1 MHYPTPQGKGRV
13 AALPN
18 SSPLAPAPSVCV
30 PSSWSLASSQGSSP
44 PTTSRWPGVWG
55 VARMRRGRRE
65 ASMIARVHVFKL
77 HLRTHSR
84 HHQAHPPPSM
94 LVLFLRSRRRPFP
107 PVAAAAFSSV
117 RGDGLLGP
125 RRADQCGRDQVGV
138 EDDESADLDDKTQNY
153 SFEAR
158 RYVQESLITL
168 KLFWSVISCEVP
180 SLRRVVAL
188 PYSSTL
194 ALAPSGNSITPPPR

>member
-1 MHYPTPQGKGRV
+1 MAPLPHPQGRGRV
-13 AALPN
+13 VALPH
-18 SSPLAPAPSVCV
+18 SSPLAPAPSGCV

-65 ASMIARVHVFKL
+65 ASMIATVHVFKL

-107 PVAAAAFSSV
+107 PVPAAAFCVAPRGEQKTCYV
-117 RGDGLLGP
+117 RQIQIRKRLTMLRMSERRSNGP
-125 RRADQCGRDQVGV
+125 DIEQD
-138 EDDESADLDDKTQNY
+138 
-153 SFEAR
+153 SFWRQQA
-158 RYVQESLITL
+158 
-168 KLFWSVISCEVP
+168 
-180 SLRRVVAL
+180 
-188 PYSSTL
+188 
-194 ALAPSGNSITPPPR
+194 

>member
-1 MHYPTPQGKGRV
+1 MV
-13 AALPN
+13 ALPH
-18 SSPLAPAPSVCV
+18 SSPLAPAPSGCV

-107 PVAAAAFSSV
+107 PVAASAFSSV
-117 RGDGLLGP
+117 RGGGLLGP

-153 SFEAR
+153 SYEAR

-168 KLFWSVISCEVP
+168 ELFWLVISCEVQ

-194 ALAPSGNSITPPPR
+194 ALAPSGNSITPPPM

>member
-1 MHYPTPQGKGRV
+1 MAPLPHPQGRGRVVALPHSSPQALAPSGWLHYPNPKIEAEWLHYPTPHGNNRDIHHLTPSLRRRV
-13 AALPN
+13 PALHI
-18 SSPLAPAPSVCV
+18 SQPSFCFGLVCV

-107 PVAAAAFSSV
+107 PSAAAAFSGPGAPTSV
-117 RGDGLLGP
+117 
-125 RRADQCGRDQVGV
+125 VV
-138 EDDESADLDDKTQNY
+138 TKWESRMMK
-153 SFEAR
+153 
-158 RYVQESLITL
+158 
-168 KLFWSVISCEVP
+168 
-180 SLRRVVAL
+180 
-188 PYSSTL
+188 
-194 ALAPSGNSITPPPR
+194 APT

>member
-1 MHYPTPQGKGRV
+1 MRSFRHTAPTEVPQCTRFPSNRRAGRGNHLYV
-13 AALPN
+13 PRSQRSAFHNKAIVL
-18 SSPLAPAPSVCV
+18 VWCV

-94 LVLFLRSRRRPFP
+94 LVLFLRSRRRPF
-107 PVAAAAFSSV
+107 VLHQEESRKHATCENTDTQQTHDVENV
-117 RGDGLLGP
+117 R
-125 RRADQCGRDQVGV
+125 
-138 EDDESADLDDKTQNY
+138 
-153 SFEAR
+153 EANQR
-158 RYVQESLITL
+158 
-168 KLFWSVISCEVP
+168 P
-180 SLRRVVAL
+180 
-188 PYSSTL
+188 
-194 ALAPSGNSITPPPR
+194 